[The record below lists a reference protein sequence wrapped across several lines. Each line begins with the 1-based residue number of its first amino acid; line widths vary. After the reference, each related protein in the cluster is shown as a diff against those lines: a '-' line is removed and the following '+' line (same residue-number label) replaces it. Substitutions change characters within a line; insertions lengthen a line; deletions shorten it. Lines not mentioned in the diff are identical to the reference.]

1 MGDMG
6 NERPRVAIVGAGMA
20 GASLAYELADRADV
34 LLLERESHPGYH
46 TTGRSAAMFTETYGP
61 GPVRALTR
69 ASRDFYETPPADFI
83 SVPILTAR
91 GVILTADPSQE
102 ALIPETLA
110 AGATHRLTPA
120 EAEAQAPILRG
131 DRLAGAVAEPGA
143 RAIDVDAL
151 LQAYLRGF
159 KARGGRL
166 LCDAEVTG
174 LDRDGTG
181 WRVTTQA
188 GVFPVDVIVNAA
200 GAWGDKLAELAGVSP
215 LGLVPKRRTA
225 ILIDAPSDPQAWPML
240 IDIAEAW
247 YIKPDAG
254 LLLASPADATPTEPQ
269 DAQPDELDIAI
280 CVDRIETATKLQVKR
295 IRHKWAGLR
304 SFVGDGVP
312 VAGFDEKAP
321 GFFWLIGQGGYGIQT
336 ASALARLSAA
346 LVLGEPIPAD
356 LITEGVDPAELAPTR
371 ESLR

>member
-1 MGDMG
+1 MR
-6 NERPRVAIVGAGMA
+6 NARPRVAIIGAGMA
-20 GASLAYELADRADV
+20 GASLAYELADAAEV

-61 GPVRALTR
+61 APVRALTR
-69 ASRDFYETPPADFI
+69 ASRDFYENPPENFI
-83 SVPILTAR
+83 SVPILTPR
-91 GVILTADPSQE
+91 GVILVADASQE
-102 ALIPETLA
+102 ALIAETLA

-131 DRLAGAVAEPGA
+131 DRLIGAVAEPGA

-151 LQAYLRGF
+151 LQAYLRGV

-166 LCDAEVTG
+166 LCEAEVTA
-174 LDRDGTG
+174 LDRDGAG
-181 WRVTTQA
+181 WRVTTPA
-188 GVFPVDVIVNAA
+188 GVFPVDTIVNAS
-200 GAWGDKLAELAGVSP
+200 GAWGDKIAELAGVSK

-240 IDIAEAW
+240 IDMAEAW

-254 LLLASPADATPTEPQ
+254 LLLASPADATPVEPQ
-269 DAQPDELDIAI
+269 DAQPDEMDIAI
-280 CVDRIETATKLQVKR
+280 CVDRIETATKLQVKH

-312 VAGFDEKAP
+312 VAGFDKTVP

-346 LVLGEPIPAD
+346 LILGAPIPAD
-356 LITEGVDPAELAPTR
+356 LKAEGVIPAELAPTR
-371 ESLR
+371 LR